1 MTAQPSTRPPYLQAC
16 PDPVP
21 GTVTLTDLEDLD
33 AWVLRVAQ
41 GEVTPRD
48 VAERVREVV
57 AEMRRVLTRDLGK
70 TVNLLGDDW
79 LSVRQAARVCGLSPA
94 AIYDRI
100 YNKHIPWTI
109 VRRGGRTGQTWQI
122 NHQGLLAWLAAREGA
137 KR

>member
-1 MTAQPSTRPPYLQAC
+1 MA
-16 PDPVP
+16 
-21 GTVTLTDLEDLD
+21 DLEDLD

-70 TVNLLGDDW
+70 TVHLLGDDW
-79 LSVRQAARVCGLSPA
+79 ITVKEAARIAEVSTA

-100 YNKHIPWTI
+100 YNNAIPWTI
-109 VRRGGRTGQTWQI
+109 VRRGGRNGQTWQI
-122 NHQGLLAWLAAREGA
+122 NHQGFITWMVAREGS
-137 KR
+137 K